1 MNNRR
6 KREAVREKP
15 LSCAV
20 DPNPHFL
27 ANCFDAGHALKL
39 GRDTVRTAGEQP
51 DGLAAAQAP
60 ETDPAASD

>member
-15 LSCAV
+15 LSCAA

-39 GRDTVRTAGEQP
+39 GRDTVRTAGEQHGDP
-51 DGLAAAQAP
+51 AAAQAP
-60 ETDPAASD
+60 ETEPAASD